1 MESLCFVQN
10 SIELK
15 FILSQRIDKKNVIF
29 VPLNFGSLLDCAEK
43 KLQFINFNLIL
54 KNKSKKFNFLSEKIM
69 KNLDKSIFK
78 IKTYNG
84 FKTEIS
90 KQIQYEVNATLLI

>member
-43 KLQFINFNLIL
+43 KTPIYKLQFNF
-54 KNKSKKFNFLSEKIM
+54 KK
-69 KNLDKSIFK
+69 
-78 IKTYNG
+78 
-84 FKTEIS
+84 
-90 KQIQYEVNATLLI
+90 